1 MLLCVVLFLANSAGA
16 NEITALVRDDAG
28 NALPDAVVIAVPEF
42 PVKLPVPK
50 SETIVQE
57 KKEFA
62 PFVKAV
68 LVGTPIQFPNK
79 DDVLHHVYSFAPT
92 KTFELK
98 AYSGTPPE
106 PVIFDKPGPVALGC
120 NIHDW
125 MRAYVYVSESPH
137 FGVTDA
143 EGIVRLPRLPPGR
156 YAIRVWHAR
165 LSIPDATTNQTI
177 MVESGKTAEMTWALS
192 LKRDLRVRR
201 APTASGSGYR

>member
-28 NALPDAVVIAVPEF
+28 NGLPDAVVIAVPEF
-42 PVKLPVPK
+42 PVKLPAPK

-68 LVGTPIQFPNK
+68 LVGTPVQFPNK
-79 DDVLHHVYSFAPT
+79 DDVLHHVYSFAPA
-92 KTFELK
+92 KSFELK

-125 MRAYVYVSESPH
+125 MRAYVYVSESQH

-143 EGIVRLPRLPPGR
+143 EGICHSSMACAPLGSRSGDQPNAHG
-156 YAIRVWHAR
+156 RVWQDSR
-165 LSIPDATTNQTI
+165 N
-177 MVESGKTAEMTWALS
+177 
-192 LKRDLRVRR
+192 DLGLEPQ
-201 APTASGSGYR
+201 A